1 MGHPGDTLE
10 IPRASHPPRS
20 SRYHRIRH
28 RTWKVLSLH
37 EGADRLALIV
47 NRGLVAVIVV
57 SVLDAIVG
65 TVSEVR
71 MAYGEVLDWI
81 EVASVTLFLLEY
93 VARLWS
99 TVEDA
104 AFARPLVGRLRWAM
118 TPMALIDLIA
128 IVPFF
133 IPAAPAD
140 LRVLRLLRLLR
151 ILRLAKLTRYHE
163 SLRLMVAVIW
173 SRRGELLTTVAF
185 MVVLLVIAG
194 SLVFF
199 AEHEAQP
206 DKFPDIPAALWWAT
220 VTLTT
225 VGYGDIYPI
234 TTAGKLLASVILI
247 LGIGVVALPAGV
259 LASGF
264 MEVLQERNRR
274 NKVCPHCGR
283 ELH

>member
-1 MGHPGDTLE
+1 MDFGGPMGHPGDTLE

-104 AFARPLVGRLRWAM
+104 AFGFIVMENGATITLDATWALNTS
-118 TPMALIDLIA
+118 TP
-128 IVPFF
+128 V
-133 IPAAPAD
+133 
-140 LRVLRLLRLLR
+140 R
-151 ILRLAKLTRYHE
+151 E
-163 SLRLMVAVIW
+163 GS
-173 SRRGELLTTVAF
+173 
-185 MVVLLVIAG
+185 VVLCGDKDPSPIINAG
-194 SLVFF
+194 
-199 AEHEAQP
+199 
-206 DKFPDIPAALWWAT
+206 
-220 VTLTT
+220 TL
-225 VGYGDIYPI
+225 
-234 TTAGKLLASVILI
+234 
-247 LGIGVVALPAGV
+247 
-259 LASGF
+259 
-264 MEVLQERNRR
+264 Q
-274 NKVCPHCGR
+274 H
-283 ELH
+283 